1 MKNSLWLIIVAGFV
15 TGMGNGSVF
24 TIATQL
30 AIGRGPFPEAGL
42 WGSDAYSPFTFEG
55 FGNWVMIFFG
65 IMFVWILATAL
76 KLHSV
81 REGYQKE

>member
-30 AIGRGPFPEAGL
+30 AIGRGPFAEAGL

-65 IMFVWILATAL
+65 IAFVWILASAL

-81 REGYQKE
+81 LEGYQKD